1 MDYLYHLKNNFI
13 HKLVLFFI
21 IILCANIVQAS
32 FLYQQSDT
40 LKYQFKDQDTYNYDE
55 PEKSPLYL
63 ESPSNIKDT
72 VEYDPNTNEYIISK
86 IIGEHEYR
94 PSKRMTLEE
103 YQEYQFEQSLRN
115 YWRQRAK
122 GENIETQSGLF
133 PNLRLGGEA
142 DDKKGYRP
150 QDYGYDWDQAGGCK
164 NDRPEDF

>member
-1 MDYLYHLKNNFI
+1 MKNNFI

-21 IILCANIVQAS
+21 IILGANAVQAS
-32 FLYQQSDT
+32 LLYQQTDT

-55 PEKSPLYL
+55 PDKSPLYL
-63 ESPSNIKDT
+63 ESPANIKDT
-72 VEYDPNTNEYIISK
+72 VEYDPTTNEYIISK
-86 IIGEHEYR
+86 KIGEHDYR

-133 PNLRLGGEA
+133 PNLKLRHQALG
-142 DDKKGYRP
+142 
-150 QDYGYDWDQAGGCK
+150 
-164 NDRPEDF
+164 